1 MLRDGASRL
10 LVFRLGTELFGVDLA
25 AVEQVVDA
33 PEAKP
38 IPDSPPS
45 VRGLTSLQGE
55 LVTLYDLQHL
65 LNVRPR
71 AIHAALV
78 FRRGDRRLAVA
89 VEDVFDTMT
98 IEEGMLRKAP
108 GAGVKDDVL
117 VGVVRRG
124 RHLVGVLDP
133 VLLVDALA
141 APSEVAGIAVNGRNA
156 T

>member
-1 MLRDGASRL
+1 
-10 LVFRLGTELFGVDLA
+10 
-25 AVEQVVDA
+25 
-33 PEAKP
+33 
-38 IPDSPPS
+38 
-45 VRGLTSLQGE
+45 
-55 LVTLYDLQHL
+55 
-65 LNVRPR
+65 VRPR

-108 GAGVKDDVL
+108 GAGVQGDVL
-117 VGVVRRG
+117 IGVVRRG

-133 VLLVDALA
+133 ILLIDTLA
-141 APSEVAGIAVNGRNA
+141 GPAEVAGVTANGRNG

>member
-1 MLRDGASRL
+1 M
-10 LVFRLGTELFGVDLA
+10 
-25 AVEQVVDA
+25 
-33 PEAKP
+33 
-38 IPDSPPS
+38 
-45 VRGLTSLQGE
+45 
-55 LVTLYDLQHL
+55 TLYDLEHL
-65 LNVRPR
+65 LDVRPR

-117 VGVVRRG
+117 IGVVRRG
-124 RHLVGVLDP
+124 RHLVGVLDAT
-133 VLLVDALA
+133 LLIDALA
-141 APSEVAGIAVNGRNA
+141 APSDATGVTASGRNG